1 MPECDNALMQL
12 AIYLAK
18 AKKNNICYMVAEE
31 AKADIER
38 FGNLPV
44 PLVIRNAP
52 SKLMKNL

>member
-18 AKKNNICYMVAEE
+18 AKKNNICYVVSEE
-31 AKADIER
+31 TKKDVER

-44 PLVIRNAP
+44 PLHIRNAP